1 LDACSS
7 TAIDWPKSTA
17 QDFIPR
23 EKKFALGFTN
33 GSCFFTDVKKAL
45 SWVLQKEKTGG
56 GGVAARGSFVS
67 SLASAATTTGR
78 LFSVDRRSVSRL
90 LLPTRE
96 DSMQLGLG
104 HLSSSSSSGSSSNL
118 A

>member
-1 LDACSS
+1 MPAPRQPS
-7 TAIDWPKSTA
+7 TGPNQPLKIL
-17 QDFIPR
+17 FR
-23 EKKFALGFTN
+23 EKKKFALGFTN